1 MVLAITKS
9 YESSNNYNYAD
20 NIYIIQQFYIPSNPK
35 RRAEVNDCLKR
46 NADLQQ
52 ISKIYL
58 LGEKEYSKK
67 ELGLN
72 DKQFSKISQHVIG
85 HRMKYIDVF
94 KFTQEEKLKG
104 YIIFMNSDIFLD
116 KTVDNIYKTPLAS
129 EKTFMAQLRF
139 EFNPSNKHL
148 QLNKL
153 FVNWIT
159 YSQDTWIYHT
169 NYQPEKSKLHIFDFE
184 FGKPGCD
191 NKITYLMSV
200 LGFEI
205 INDPNF
211 IKSYHVHNT
220 NIRNYSSS
228 DRIKKPYEIVIPQYY
243 LKGTQALYGIDVN
256 ILFGK
261 KFNHKDSNIK
271 LNSYI
276 KNKIISNS
284 NFIIPRVAGV
294 ENDYAI
300 YTLMVNLQSASSDM
314 ITYLKN
320 YITKIKNNAGIFLS
334 SNDSLKKYS
343 KLYLEAFK
351 LCDLYSSWAPFDDV
365 FRTINTS
372 HTILNNIYSDKDT
385 VYSEVFDIYH
395 YIFSNPWTHALK
407 GKRVLMISQFE
418 DSIKEKINIRKE
430 IYGIDLFPEC
440 EILTIKPPQTQGQE
454 PSEDF
459 EIELK
464 KFTDKLDLI
473 KDTYDVA
480 LVSCGGYGNLVC
492 AHIYKSGNSAIYVG
506 GVLQMFWGI
515 LGTRWFENRP
525 DIIRLFLNKHWS
537 RPKESEKPLNHNSIE
552 NSCYW

>member
-1 MVLAITKS
+1 MIVYTLSELATILDH
-9 YESSNNYNYAD
+9 ENID
-20 NIYIIQQFYIPSNPK
+20 NINIFCQFFVHSDKN
-35 RRAEVNDCLKR
+35 RHAEIKKCLKY
-46 NADLQQ
+46 NVKNKY

-58 LGEKEYSKK
+58 LNEKIYNKD
-67 ELGLN
+67 ELGITS
-72 DKQFSKISQHVIG
+72 DKIIQYNIGKRLKFQDIFDYISTNNIN
-85 HRMKYIDVF
+85 
-94 KFTQEEKLKG
+94 G
-104 YIIFMNSDIFLD
+104 YNIIINSDIFF
-116 KTVDNIYKTPLAS
+116 DNTIKNLYKSDIHINKKMFAL
-129 EKTFMAQLRF
+129 LRF
-139 EFNPSNKHL
+139 EYDENNYHDSKIFGARGD
-148 QLNKL
+148 
-153 FVNWIT
+153 
-159 YSQDTWIYHT
+159 SQDTWIIHS
-169 NYQPEKSKLHIFDFE
+169 NFNIVKQQSKIFNFE

-220 NIRNYSSS
+220 NIRNYSNS
-228 DRIKKPYEIVIPQYY
+228 DRINKPYEIVIPPYY
-243 LKGTQALYGIDVN
+243 LKGTQEFYGIDVN
-256 ILFGK
+256 VLFGK

-271 LNSYI
+271 LNNYI
-276 KNKIISNS
+276 KNKITLNS
-284 NFIIPRVAGV
+284 NFIIPRVAGI

-300 YTLMVNLQSASSDM
+300 YTLLVKLQNASAD
-314 ITYLKN
+314 ILTYLQN
-320 YITKIKNNAGIFLS
+320 YITKMKNNAGILFT
-334 SNDSLKKYS
+334 SNESLKKYS
-343 KLYLEAFK
+343 KLYLEAFN
-351 LCDLYSSWAPFDDV
+351 LCDLYSSWAPFDEV
-365 FRTINTS
+365 FKWINTS
-372 HTILNNIYSDKDT
+372 HTILNNIYSNKDT

-407 GKRVLMISQFE
+407 GKRILMISQFE

-459 EIELK
+459 EIELT

-492 AHIYKSGNSAIYVG
+492 AHIYKSGKSAIYVG

-537 RPKESEKPLNHNSIE
+537 KPKDSEKPLNHNSIE
-552 NSCYW
+552 GSCYW